1 MIVKEIQAK
10 SVVVKSNLPAADY
23 VVNPYTGCE
32 HACIYCY
39 AEFMKRFTGHTEPW
53 GTFVDAKVNVLEVL
67 GNTEKFRGKVVLFSS
82 VTDPYGPIEA
92 KYKLTR
98 KVLEALVPSQP
109 KIEILT
115 KARLVVR
122 DVDVLKK
129 FDDVTVGVSL
139 ATMDEKLSKQL
150 EPRAAL
156 PRLRIETLKKCKEAG
171 LRTYLFVSPIFP
183 GITDVGELIEKAKD
197 YVDFFMF
204 ENLNVRGLNK
214 ARVFEFVKENR
225 PELLP
230 LYEDISNKEYWDEQ
244 ERLILEKCEE
254 VGKEARVHF
263 HHGGFK

>member
-1 MIVKEIQAK
+1 M
-10 SVVVKSNLPAADY
+10 
-23 VVNPYTGCE
+23 
-32 HACIYCY
+32 
-39 AEFMKRFTGHTEPW
+39 
-53 GTFVDAKVNVLEVL
+53 
-67 GNTEKFRGKVVLFSS
+67 
-82 VTDPYGPIEA
+82 
-92 KYKLTR
+92 
-98 KVLEALVPSQP
+98 
-109 KIEILT
+109 
-115 KARLVVR
+115 VVR

-139 ATMDEKLSKQL
+139 ATMDENLSKQL

-156 PRLRIETLKKCKEAG
+156 PRLRIETLKKCKDAG

-214 ARVFEFVKENR
+214 ARVFEFVKANK

-244 ERLILEKCEE
+244 ERLILEKCEA